1 MSSQTWVQP
10 VITAVAT
17 LSGAALGAAGTYL
30 AQRGVWNRQYAARWD
45 EARRIAYS
53 NLLSSCN
60 KLNEAIHLGKVEES
74 DTLMEESLRLS
85 GEATL
90 LMNEQTRASGRDLL
104 NFLWAFYMSHLRRG
118 EEEAPDQ
125 FEQYQKARDTF
136 RDAARRELNIN

>member
-1 MSSQTWVQP
+1 MSSQTWLQP

-17 LSGAALGAAGTYL
+17 LSGAALGATGTYL

-53 NLLSSCN
+53 NLLSTWN
-60 KLNEAIHLGKVEES
+60 QWNEAIHLGKKEEA
-74 DTLMEESLRLS
+74 DTLMDESRRLS

-90 LMNEQTRASGRDLL
+90 LMNEETRISGRAAL
-104 NFLWAFYMSHLRRG
+104 NFLWAYHMSHLSKG

-125 FEQYQKARDTF
+125 FEQYQKVRDAF
-136 RDAARRELNIN
+136 RDAARKELNIN